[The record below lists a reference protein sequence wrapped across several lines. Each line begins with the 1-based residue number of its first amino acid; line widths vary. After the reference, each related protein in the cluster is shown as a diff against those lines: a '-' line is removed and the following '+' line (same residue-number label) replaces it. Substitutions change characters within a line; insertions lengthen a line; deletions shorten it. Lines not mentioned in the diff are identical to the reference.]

1 MRSFLDLIALLSVH
15 LSLTAFACVSISQMY
30 KYWTVV
36 ATDMTEKDAR
46 TYVRM
51 NWRDMRPKSVAL
63 TVRNDHP
70 DYKNLTDDQFEAL
83 WYRTTLDEFHA
94 NKAAFLAEEAAASE
108 IEKAREKADRE
119 TEQKRKEREIVAEA

>member
-1 MRSFLDLIALLSVH
+1 MSVH

-63 TVRNDHP
+63 TVRLDPARLP
-70 DYKNLTDDQFEAL
+70 DGAL
-83 WYRTTLDEFHA
+83 AL
-94 NKAAFLAEEAAASE
+94 
-108 IEKAREKADRE
+108 
-119 TEQKRKEREIVAEA
+119 VAESARAYIYYSR